1 MGAVGMSLVIQW
13 LRICLPM
20 QGTPAQPPVGDL
32 RFHKPRTTKS
42 THHSYG
48 ALAPQPKILQDATET
63 QSSQIEKPYIYIHIY
78 AHTYTHTCIYTYIH
92 TQIHIYIH
100 VHIYS
105 FPGGANGKEPTCR
118 CRRHKSHGF
127 NPWVRK
133 STATHSSF
141 LACRI
146 PLTEELGGLQ
156 SIELQRV
163 GHNWSALVYMHICV
177 YIYIWVAIFFNGGY
191 ESHGLDCLSP
201 SQLHLP
207 SLYLTLPRF
216 GQVIFHIS
224 LYLFASLCC
233 HIDVPFAWTALPHFL
248 LAVKSPFTVLESSCS
263 LQLWAPQ
270 RLPVEVPPHETML
283 RHLCAPSCQCPGE
296 FSERD
301 YAPMPQYSKHRGT
314 NWTRSGS
321 SHFFVMNPLK

>member
-1 MGAVGMSLVIQW
+1 
-13 LRICLPM
+13 M
-20 QGTPAQPPVGDL
+20 Q
-32 RFHKPRTTKS
+32 
-42 THHSYG
+42 
-48 ALAPQPKILQDATET
+48 ET
-63 QSSQIEKPYIYIHIY
+63 QKSWVQSLGPEEHSNPLQFPCLQNPTDRGAWWATVNRVAKSRTQLKCLSIH
-78 AHTYTHTCIYTYIH
+78 A
-92 TQIHIYIH
+92 
-100 VHIYS
+100 
-105 FPGGANGKEPTCR
+105 
-118 CRRHKSHGF
+118 
-127 NPWVRK
+127 
-133 STATHSSF
+133 
-141 LACRI
+141 
-146 PLTEELGGLQ
+146 
-156 SIELQRV
+156 
-163 GHNWSALVYMHICV
+163 YMCV